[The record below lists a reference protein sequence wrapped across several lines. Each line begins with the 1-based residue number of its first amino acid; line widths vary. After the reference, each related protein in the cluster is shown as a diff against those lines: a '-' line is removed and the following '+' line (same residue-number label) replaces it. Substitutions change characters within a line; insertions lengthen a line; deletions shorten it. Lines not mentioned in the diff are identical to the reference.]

1 MFVQPA
7 SKVRADQERELDDLL
22 RTYQVE
28 EDELTLWVNALCGKY
43 GMKELQEMTCQ
54 THKKVLCDYCDK
66 IAYCICVDYQW
77 YCAQCEHEH
86 DDKRGIFDQ

>member
-1 MFVQPA
+1 
-7 SKVRADQERELDDLL
+7 
-22 RTYQVE
+22 
-28 EDELTLWVNALCGKY
+28 
-43 GMKELQEMTCQ
+43 MTCQ

-86 DDKRGIFDQ
+86 DDKKGIFDQ